1 MIMNLYRVLT
11 GVEIDGNTRDT
22 RVLEK
27 LRPPEG

>member
-11 GVEIDGNTRDT
+11 GVEIDGNTRGT